1 MYLSWILVV
10 IGCGETEAEKID
22 EPVVEDT
29 GCNSWIGI
37 WIRMVMA
44 LVVLLRHLPHV
55 LR

>member
-29 GCNSWIGI
+29 GCELLDWYLDSDGDGFGSPFET
-37 WIRMVMA
+37 
-44 LVVLLRHLPHV
+44 LV
-55 LR
+55 